1 MAETSPDE
9 LGVFVSNL
17 IEGLRP
23 KLLDLSRRNP
33 LLSAPFSERSHALV
47 RVVDEVPTVLFE
59 KLVTGSMRLVAL
71 PPLDEDPKDEQ
82 TREFQSALAEAR
94 LNDEAY
100 ITSLDEVDDDADDS
114 AERLIRI
121 ERELKDR
128 LREFIGLPPHQTK
141 GNLSLAQ
148 HAKNNHIRP
157 SYELP
162 SQDAEDED
170 GRHTDDDIQTLLLP
184 DLFERRLNS
193 IGTKCRTWLQETGIS
208 VFQVAFGF
216 LEWAETENSK
226 SSFAPLILMP
236 AELVKNRTQK
246 GAEFLVSGDENIE
259 NNVVLAEK
267 FRIDFNIDFPQYEP
281 GTPIEEYFSSVAD
294 AAPAGRKWRV
304 RRQIAVG
311 VFPSAR
317 MAMYHDLDT
326 SKWAFGEHEVMLDLF
341 GGNSASAGSSPFGEE
356 YAVDDPEIEA
366 KVPILVTEA
375 DSSQFSTIVDVMDNK
390 NLAVEGPP
398 GTGKSQT
405 IVNTIAGAIYAGKK
419 VLFVAEKTAAL
430 DVVRAR
436 LDALDLGDFVLPL
449 LANRSGK
456 AQVIQS
462 IRDRMETPEIQNPAE
477 LDEKIERFQ
486 NIRSD
491 IAAYV
496 DVIGAQFGETGLT
509 VFDVLGRQI
518 LLREELSKLPE
529 ELLRHNWPTGER
541 ITDTRLKKLRDMAED
556 IERVAQNCEKLSDH
570 WNGVNICNIDPYR
583 IGEVLEA
590 AEQCALAFT
599 HSIKVREGLNAFNL
613 NSDVRE
619 ASLRDL
625 HLCLQVLGNEI
636 QVEQG
641 NLARNLLST
650 GAIEDVGKFLECSQK
665 ARDSRSSLEAICL
678 NPLAEGEAE
687 KINNLADVMERIEL
701 PAISMD
707 KIGQLAE
714 DRQAKA
720 AELKTAINII
730 DEVILVCP
738 NASEIMPR
746 LVLKACEIA
755 GNISREALALRNE
768 NLEDPLAWEVIE
780 KARTKVEHIRETRY
794 KIVKMFAL
802 NDSLNHEDVTRQA
815 GSIAVAGVFSFL
827 SKDYRKA
834 KRFYRTISTK
844 QKFNNNDAL
853 RELRELSTWLSDVWE
868 LENDSKLEGLL
879 GLRFEGVESD
889 FQTVNEV
896 AEYYRLIDEALSGA
910 KNKTLRK
917 LLKNGNLEDVRS
929 LPRIDEPSLF
939 TVVSKAN
946 YQEEKEDLRRMEKSL
961 SELENEMGSLNELLP
976 ILTKAEGMTPDSLRS
991 LSLEVDGFQSE
1002 WNALGNDES
1011 IKDMLSSTFFRGA
1024 ETKKDD
1030 ITQALE
1036 LAKSAKEIGEST
1048 GHGLIESYCKGN
1060 SSQLEELLG
1069 RIFESDEGA
1078 KTSFEEVASQVETN
1092 ADDFRGQRDN
1102 RQVFEWMTA
1111 ASNDRDGLVEYSRLA
1126 TERMNLTNEGYGF
1139 LLETLDQGKDSY
1151 AGLANALSSL
1161 IADGMAREV
1170 YAEHG
1175 NILSKY
1181 SGDRLDNLRKRLA
1194 EVDREILKLS
1204 RSRVRSKLVN
1214 GSSPPKGVG
1223 KGRKK
1228 NWTELS
1234 LIESEVNKKQRYVSG
1249 RELTRR
1255 AGKALLELKPCWM
1268 MSPLAVAQYIEK
1280 GSILF
1285 DLVIIDEASQMTP
1298 ENAIGALV
1306 RGKQAMVVGDTNQLP
1321 PTSFFKK
1328 MIAIDEDEDDE
1339 DAVTDESILERANG
1353 AFRPARRLRWHYR
1366 SRHSGLIAF
1375 SNKYVYDNNLMVFP
1389 SASED
1394 DPTMGVSYNKIDGL
1408 YSTGTNPKEAEAM
1421 VDAISIFMR
1430 EHEDRSLGV
1439 VTVNQKQRDLLL
1451 EEFEHALS
1459 RDLGLMRYI
1468 EKWDEKNDG
1477 LESFFIKNLENV
1489 QGDERDVIFI
1499 GTVYGPENPGAPVM
1513 QRFGPISGIAGKRRL
1528 NVLFTRAKLQVVT
1541 FSSMTAADIRAEEGK
1556 NQGAYLLKKW
1566 LEYSA
1571 SGVLDSGSVTL
1582 READSDF
1589 EEHVSRQITSIGCE
1603 VIPQVGVAGYFID
1616 IGIRHPS
1623 WPHGFIMGV
1632 ECDGA
1637 TYHSSKSARDRD
1649 RLRQEVLEGL
1659 GWHLHRIWSTDWF
1672 ENPAR
1677 EAERIR
1683 LAIEKRL
1690 SVLIN
1695 GLAARVIRPTHNVS
1709 GMQESLFIESQ
1720 IPVDEYEEMESD
1732 EAYKEKAASISAEEA
1747 RELLWDLRDG
1757 EIADEFPTG
1766 DRSKGI
1772 LRKSMLDAFLE
1783 HLPADEAKFR
1793 SLMPL
1798 DLRETTDPRQT
1809 KYLGEILEIIALVD
1823 SKSLR

>member
-1 MAETSPDE
+1 MAESAPDE
-9 LGVFVSNL
+9 LSVFVSDL

-33 LLSAPFSERSHALV
+33 LLSAPFSERSHALI

-82 TREFQSALAEAR
+82 TREFQSALSEAR

-100 ITSLDEVDDDADDS
+100 ITSLDEVDEDADDS

-128 LREFIGLPPHQTK
+128 IRESLGLPLRQTK

-162 SQDAEDED
+162 LEDAEDDD

-236 AELVKNRTQK
+236 AELVKNRTRT
-246 GAEFLVSGDENIE
+246 GAEFLVSGDENVE
-259 NNVVLAEK
+259 NNVVIAEK
-267 FRIDFNIDFPQYEP
+267 FRIDFNIDFPQYEA
-281 GTPIEEYFSSVAD
+281 GTPIEEYFKSVAD

-304 RRQIAVG
+304 RHQIAIG

-326 SKWAFGEHEVMLDLF
+326 SKWSFGEHEVMLDLF
-341 GGNSASAGSSPFGEE
+341 GGNSETTGSSPFGEE
-356 YAVDDPEIEA
+356 YMVDDPKIEA

-436 LDALDLGDFVLPL
+436 LDALDLGDFILPL

-462 IRDRMETPEIQNPAE
+462 IRDRMETPEIRNPAE
-477 LDEKIERFQ
+477 LDEKIERFRA
-486 NIRSD
+486 IRSD
-491 IAAYV
+491 ISSYI
-496 DVIGAQFGETGLT
+496 DVIGSKFGETGLT
-509 VFDVLGRQI
+509 VFDVLGRRI
-518 LLREELSKLPE
+518 LLSEELNKLPE
-529 ELLRHNWPTGER
+529 ELLHHSWPTGEK
-541 ITDTRLKKLRDMAED
+541 ITDTQLKKLRDIADD
-556 IERVAQNCEKLSDH
+556 IERVSQNCKKLSDL
-570 WNGVNICNIDPYR
+570 WKRVNICNIDPFI
-583 IGEVLEA
+583 IGETLDA
-590 AEQCALAFT
+590 ADQCALAYS
-599 HSIKVREGLNAFNL
+599 HSLKVREGLNSFDL
-613 NSDVRE
+613 NSDVGE
-619 ASLRDL
+619 ESLRDL
-625 HLCLQVLGNEI
+625 HLCLQVLGSEI
-636 QVEQG
+636 SVEQG
-641 NLARNLLST
+641 NIAKSILLK
-650 GAIEDVGKFLECSQK
+650 GAIEDVEKFLGRSQK
-665 ARDSRSSLEAICL
+665 ARDTRSSLEEICL
-678 NPLAEGEAE
+678 NPLAEGAAE
-687 KINNLADVMERIEL
+687 KINKLADVMDRIEL
-701 PAISMD
+701 PAISMET
-707 KIGQLAE
+707 IGQLAE
-714 DRQAKA
+714 DRQARAAKLRKA
-720 AELKTAINII
+720 ISII
-730 DEVILVCP
+730 DEVIIVFP
-738 NASEIMPR
+738 EASEIIPR
-746 LVLKACEIA
+746 LVFKACEIA
-755 GNISREALALRNE
+755 GRISREALALRNE
-768 NLEDPLAWEVIE
+768 KLEGPLAWEVIE
-780 KARTKVEHIRETRY
+780 KAHSKVKHIKDTR
-794 KIVKMFAL
+794 IEIEKMFVL
-802 NDSLNHEDVTRQA
+802 NGSLNHEDVTKQA
-815 GSIAVAGVFSFL
+815 GSIATAGMFSFL
-827 SKDYRKA
+827 SKDFRKA
-834 KRFYRTISTK
+834 KKFYRSISTK
-844 QKFNNNDAL
+844 TKFNKNDSL
-853 RELRELSTWLSDVWE
+853 RELRELSSWLTAVWE
-868 LENDSKLEGLL
+868 LENDRKLEGLL

-889 FQTVNEV
+889 FQTINEV
-896 AEYYRLIDEALSGA
+896 AEYYRLIDESLSGA
-910 KNKTLRK
+910 KNKILRK
-917 LLKNGNLEDVRS
+917 FLKNGSLEDVGS
-929 LPRIDEPSLF
+929 LPSIDDPSLF

-946 YQEEKEDLRRMEKSL
+946 YQEAKNDLRKMEKSL
-961 SELENEMGSLNELLP
+961 SELENEMGSLKELLP
-976 ILTKAEGMTPDSLRS
+976 ILRKAEGMTPDSLKS
-991 LSLEVDGFQSE
+991 LSLKVDGFQSE
-1002 WNALGNDES
+1002 WNALENDES
-1011 IKDMLSSTFFRGA
+1011 IKDMLGNNFFRGA
-1024 ETKKDD
+1024 ETKRGG
-1030 ITQALE
+1030 IAQTLE
-1036 LAKSAKEIGEST
+1036 LAKSSKEISESL
-1048 GHGLIESYCKGN
+1048 GHGLVESYCKGN
-1060 SSQLEELLG
+1060 SSQLDEILG

-1078 KTSFEEVASQVETN
+1078 QASLDEVASKVETN
-1092 ADDFRGQRDN
+1092 AEDFRGQRN
-1102 RQVFEWMTA
+1102 HQQIIEWMTL
-1111 ASNDRDGLVEYSRLA
+1111 ASNDRAGLVEYSRLA
-1126 TERMNLTNEGYGF
+1126 TERTNLSNEGYGF
-1139 LLETLDQGKDSY
+1139 LLEVMDREKDSF

-1161 IADGMAREV
+1161 VANGMAREV

-1175 NILSKY
+1175 KTLSKF

-1194 EVDREILKLS
+1194 EVDREILVLS
-1204 RSRVRSKLVN
+1204 RSRVRARLVRD
-1214 GSSPPKGVG
+1214 SSPPKGVG

-1234 LIESEVNKKQRYVSG
+1234 LIELEVNKKQRYVSG
-1249 RELTRR
+1249 RELTER

-1280 GSILF
+1280 GSIIF

-1306 RGKQAMVVGDTNQLP
+1306 RGKRAMVVGDTNQLP

-1328 MIAIDEDEDDE
+1328 MIAIDEDEEDE

-1408 YSTGTNPKEAEAM
+1408 YSSGTNPKEAEAM

-1459 RDLGLMRYI
+1459 RDPGLMRYI

-1499 GTVYGPENPGAPVM
+1499 GTVYGPENAGAPVM
-1513 QRFGPISGIAGKRRL
+1513 QRFGPISGVAGKRRL

-1541 FSSMTAADIRAEEGK
+1541 FSSMTAADIRAEEGQ

-1571 SGVLDSGSVTL
+1571 SGILDSGSVTM

-1616 IGIRHPS
+1616 IGIKHPN

-1677 EAERIR
+1677 EAERVR
-1683 LAIEKRL
+1683 LAIEERL
-1690 SVLIN
+1690 FVLLSGKAVSAIKPAIIISETEE
-1695 GLAARVIRPTHNVS
+1695 GLI
-1709 GMQESLFIESQ
+1709 GESSEENEEEEI
-1720 IPVDEYEEMESD
+1720 DED
-1732 EAYKEKAASISAEEA
+1732 CKEKAASISAEEA

-1757 EIADEFPTG
+1757 EIADEFPTS

-1772 LRKSMLDAFLE
+1772 LRKSMLNAFLE
-1783 HLPADEAKFR
+1783 HLPTDEAEFR

-1798 DLRETTDPRQT
+1798 GLRETTDPRQT

-1823 SKSLR
+1823 S